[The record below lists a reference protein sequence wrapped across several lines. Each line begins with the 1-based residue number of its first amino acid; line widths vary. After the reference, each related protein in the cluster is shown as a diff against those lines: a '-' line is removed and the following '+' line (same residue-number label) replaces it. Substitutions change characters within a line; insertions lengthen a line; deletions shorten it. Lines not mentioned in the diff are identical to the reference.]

1 MRAFGALLVLLGGF
15 VIAVPQLGPP
25 RSETVPDQTRPA
37 EAAEAAKPENSP
49 LDVPPVYGG
58 IAVVSGLLM
67 IAGSGRRE

>member
-15 VIAVPQLGPP
+15 VIAVPHIGPP
-25 RSETVPDQTRPA
+25 RSEAVPDQTH
-37 EAAEAAKPENSP
+37 AAETAEPARPEPSP